1 MQWKS
6 VQKSLRVASEP
17 PFQTRLADLDVMQ
30 QLFWS
35 RTSWH
40 NRWQYKPQQNP
51 ILVTIICHRI
61 LTTSLRLLALKMT
74 RNQIYGNVKLYHP
87 FNDLRYLQNWNKADS
102 LKYTPPPR
110 WKILDSSLNTALGWL
125 GIHFCLVA
133 WTRDVSIFHSILSLQ
148 LALRYSPLS

>member
-102 LKYTPPPR
+102 LKYTPPPLKNLR
-110 WKILDSSLNTALGWL
+110 FVTEHCIGVTGDTLLSRCMNTRRFN
-125 GIHFCLVA
+125 ISQHFVTATGTTL
-133 WTRDVSIFHSILSLQ
+133 
-148 LALRYSPLS
+148 